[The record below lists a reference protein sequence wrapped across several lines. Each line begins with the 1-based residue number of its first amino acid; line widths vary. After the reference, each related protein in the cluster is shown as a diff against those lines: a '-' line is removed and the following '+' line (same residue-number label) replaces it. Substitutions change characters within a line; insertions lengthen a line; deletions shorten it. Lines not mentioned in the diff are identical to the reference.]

1 MLKTGEGKS
10 FWNGITMW
18 LEVLQRLIAGQSKI
32 KVWREYRGL
41 TQTDLAKQVGVSQS
55 RIALLESGKYVGTL
69 ALFNGLA
76 EALNLELDDLI

>member
-1 MLKTGEGKS
+1 M
-10 FWNGITMW
+10 MW
-18 LEVLQRLIAGQSKI
+18 LEALQRLIAAQNKI

-55 RIALLESGKYVGTL
+55 TIALLESGKHVGTL

>member
-1 MLKTGEGKS
+1 
-10 FWNGITMW
+10 MW
-18 LEVLQRLIAGQSKI
+18 LDVLQRLIASQRTI

-55 RIALLESGKYVGTL
+55 TIALLESGKYVGTL
-69 ALFNGLA
+69 ALFNELA